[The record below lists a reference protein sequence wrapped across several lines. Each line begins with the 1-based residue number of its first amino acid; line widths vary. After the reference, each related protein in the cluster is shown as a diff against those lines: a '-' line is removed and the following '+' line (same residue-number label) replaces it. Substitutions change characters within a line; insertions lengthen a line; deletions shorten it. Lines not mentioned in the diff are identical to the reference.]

1 MLKKVKN
8 ILQNP
13 TKSGDLKN
21 GETCMMKKKYSEKK
35 SHPYGRKC
43 KKSQKIYNTKKPKK
57 LTCGNLY
64 KTMYNDRTGDEYS
77 LGICQPKNRNADDP
91 QPALPYHKPK
101 SSKNI
106 GEYTSRGD
114 SIKHNFEVAKKYSS
128 MGEVLWIH
136 GIKEL
141 MGG

>member
-1 MLKKVKN
+1 MLVGSIPIYWSDGVEKD
-8 ILQNP
+8 
-13 TKSGDLKN
+13 KSLNVFDTNGIITFETIHDLKN
-21 GETCMMKKKYSEKK
+21 IMDM
-35 SHPYGRKC
+35 
-43 KKSQKIYNTKKPKK
+43 
-57 LTCGNLY
+57 
-64 KTMYNDRTGDEYS
+64 
-77 LGICQPKNRNADDP
+77 RNSY
-91 QPALPYHKPK
+91 L
-101 SSKNI
+101 NI